1 MVTLQPFKY
10 NNNSINYNM
19 SKSNTEA
26 KIKARRTKLSKKS
39 KEELINIILVKDKE
53 VNRLESKTKSLKQQ
67 FNELEET
74 YKMVNKTLDNVIDE
88 NRYIVENSSKIQKMN
103 QRTVKIN
110 VVLIA
115 ITIISILV
123 AATLATINF

>member
-53 VNRLESKTKSLKQQ
+53 INRLESRFKSFKEQ
-67 FNELEET
+67 FKKVEEA
-74 YKMVNKTLDNVIDE
+74 YEQVDKAAKDVIDE
-88 NRYIVENSSKIQKMN
+88 NKYLIENSSKIQKMN
-103 QRTVKIN
+103 QRTVTIN
-110 VVLIA
+110 LVLIV
-115 ITIISILV
+115 ITIISILA

>member
-1 MVTLQPFKY
+1 
-10 NNNSINYNM
+10 M

-26 KIKARRTKLSKKS
+26 KIKARRTKLAKKS

-74 YKMVNKTLDNVIDE
+74 HELVNKTLDRVIDE
-88 NRYIVENSSKIQKMN
+88 NKYLVENSSKIQKMN
-103 QRTVKIN
+103 RRTVKIN

-115 ITIISILV
+115 ITIISILA